1 MKLLALLIVASPALA
16 LADVTI
22 VDNGKTVA
30 VDCAKDPQVDLIGN
44 HLTVTLT
51 GKCKKLNIT
60 GNHEAVTGS
69 AGDVFVMGNENAVA
83 LEAVDTINVA
93 GNKNIVSWKKDKP
106 KVQNSGKD
114 NKVSQAPAK

>member
-1 MKLLALLIVASPALA
+1 MKLLALLLVAVPAIA
-16 LADVTI
+16 AADVTL
-22 VDNGKTVA
+22 VDNGKTVS

-60 GNHEAVTGS
+60 GNHETVTGS
-69 AGDVFVMGNENAVA
+69 AAEVFVMGNENTVA
-83 LEAVDTINVA
+83 LDAADKINVA
-93 GNKNIVSWKKDKP
+93 GNKNVVSWKQDKP

-114 NKVSQAPAK
+114 NQVSPAK

>member
-1 MKLLALLIVASPALA
+1 MKLLAALLVAVPAIA
-16 LADVTI
+16 SADVTI

-30 VDCAKDPQVDLIGN
+30 VDCAKDPQVELIGN

-60 GNHEAVTGS
+60 GNHETVTGS
-69 AGDVFVMGNENAVA
+69 AGDVFVMGNENTVA
-83 LEAVDTINVA
+83 FDTVDTISVA
-93 GNKNIVSWKKDKP
+93 GNKNVVSWRQGKP

-114 NKVSQAPAK
+114 NRVSQATK